1 MTMQPGWVP
10 PGIDTGKANV
20 ARVYDWWLGGTHNFR
35 ADQDAARAMIAIEPN
50 ARGIARANRAFLGRA
65 VRFLAAEA
73 GIREEITGF
82 FDGFSIVDPGLVWMP
97 LWRPDHRE
105 GVPEHP
111 ERFWFLAG
119 AGELGLRYRPPGA
132 IPSCLPPVSLTENS
146 LGGRS
151 TI

>member
-1 MTMQPGWVP
+1 
-10 PGIDTGKANV
+10 V
-20 ARVYDWWLGGTHNFR
+20 A
-35 ADQDAARAMIAIEPN
+35 AQ
-50 ARGIARANRAFLGRA
+50 GRA
-65 VRFLAAEA
+65 RT
-73 GIREEITGF
+73 REEITGF
-82 FDGFSIVDPGLVWMP
+82 FDGFTIIDPGLVWMP

-132 IPSCLPPVSLTENS
+132 IPSGLPAVSLTENS